1 MLASVSAV
9 QSTLPA
15 FVVVHINT
23 ASQLPPSQPVA
34 QEHEQ
39 ASAMVLPS
47 EEPVALP
54 LFCGRRGGQNFSWLM
69 L

>member
-1 MLASVSAV
+1 MADGHAGQL
-9 QSTLPA
+9 ST
-15 FVVVHINT
+15 
-23 ASQLPPSQPVA
+23 SQLEPSKPVA

-39 ASAMVLPS
+39 ASATVLPS